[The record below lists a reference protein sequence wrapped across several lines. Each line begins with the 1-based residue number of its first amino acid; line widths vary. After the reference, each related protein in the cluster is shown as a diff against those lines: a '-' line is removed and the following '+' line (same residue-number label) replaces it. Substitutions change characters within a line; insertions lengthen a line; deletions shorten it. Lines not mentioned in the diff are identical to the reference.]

1 MPSVNNGRS
10 NGGRV
15 LNIPKGRTKPTP
27 KSSMPMARGRDLPLN
42 KESLSSRKAKITKKV
57 GKRITLKSKD
67 QKTEWLFVPK
77 RGPRITKN
85 QRKA

>member
-42 KESLSSRKAKITKKV
+42 KESLSSRKAKITKKAGRPYPNLV
-57 GKRITLKSKD
+57 DNAAVR
-67 QKTEWLFVPK
+67 
-77 RGPRITKN
+77 
-85 QRKA
+85 RKKK